1 MAGGEAGDNKIGD
14 GKVRRLSDAVR
25 RMRIAE
31 SERADAYAD
40 LHEGDRARLSL
51 LAEELQGVFAEL
63 PVDEPY
69 FICGVAGST
78 PPRLWIDPTAHVVM
92 GRDRRSYRFLKDTRL
107 GRLTLHESAD
117 LDATADAVTEYI
129 AERVVERERALES
142 DALLEKLRGAALERR
157 ETGETIVPRKP
168 KSDDRGSPF
177 VWALIIFLAGFAVG
191 ALGLV
196 AYAWFMVPG

>member
-1 MAGGEAGDNKIGD
+1 MTGGEAGDNKIGD
-14 GKVRRLSDAVR
+14 GKVRRLSDAMR

-40 LHEGDRARLSL
+40 LHEGDRARLML

-63 PVDEPY
+63 PADDAY
-69 FICGVAGST
+69 FICQVAGST
-78 PPRLWIDPTAHVVM
+78 PPRLWIDPTTHVVM
-92 GRDRRSYRFLKDTRL
+92 ARDRRSYRFLKDTRL

-117 LDATADAVTEYI
+117 LDETADAVTDYI
-129 AERVVERERALES
+129 AERVVERERSLES
-142 DALLEKLRGAALERR
+142 DALVEKLRTVALDRR
-157 ETGETIVPRKP
+157 EETDGTTAGRAG
-168 KSDDRGSPF
+168 DGGSTF

>member
-1 MAGGEAGDNKIGD
+1 MTGGEAGDNKIGD

-31 SERADAYAD
+31 SERGDAYAD
-40 LHEGDRARLSL
+40 LHEGDRARLML

-63 PVDEPY
+63 PADDAY
-69 FICGVAGST
+69 FICDVAGST
-78 PPRLWIDPTAHVVM
+78 PPRLWIDPTTHVVM
-92 GRDRRSYRFLKDTRL
+92 ARDRRSYRLLKDTRL

-117 LDATADAVTEYI
+117 LDATADAVTDYI
-129 AERVVERERALES
+129 AERVVERERSLES
-142 DALLEKLRGAALERR
+142 DALVEKLRTAALDRR
-157 ETGETIVPRKP
+157 EATDEPTTSGST
-168 KSDDRGSPF
+168 SDSGSTF
-177 VWALIIFLAGFAVG
+177 IWALIIFLAGFAVG

>member
-1 MAGGEAGDNKIGD
+1 MAGGEAGDNKTGD
-14 GKVRRLSDAVR
+14 GKVRRLSDATR

-40 LHEGDRARLSL
+40 LHEGDRARLML
-51 LAEELQGVFAEL
+51 LAEELQGVFAEI
-63 PVDEPY
+63 PADDAY
-69 FICGVAGST
+69 FICQVAGST
-78 PPRLWIDPTAHVVM
+78 PPRLWIDPTTHVVM
-92 GRDRRSYRFLKDTRL
+92 ARDRRSYRFLKDTRL

-117 LDATADAVTEYI
+117 LDATADAVTDYI

-142 DALLEKLRGAALERR
+142 DALVEKLRTVALDRRGDGVEPAANGA
-157 ETGETIVPRKP
+157 TT
-168 KSDDRGSPF
+168 DRGSALI
-177 VWALIIFLAGFAVG
+177 WALIVFLAGFAVG